1 MIASENANNLVE
13 GVVVRMDS
21 HFPLIESGGRR
32 FRGTLRKKLKR
43 GPRDAT
49 HMICVGDRVLFLP
62 QQGEHDVVPI
72 EQVLPRKTELTRR
85 AARHEGMS
93 QAVVA
98 NVDRLVVV
106 VSTHT
111 PELHPRLIDR
121 MIIAGE
127 NGKLDCAICINK
139 MDLAKRDDIEPLVAH
154 YPKIGY
160 EVIFTSAITGEGLD
174 KFRALIK
181 DKSSVIA
188 GPSGVGKSS
197 LLNAIQP
204 GLKLGTLD
212 VSESTGK
219 GKHATTFVQLI
230 PLEIGGYVVDTPGI
244 RELGIW
250 DLARRDLQYL
260 FPEFAPFIG
269 KCKYP
274 DCAHITEPK
283 CAVKAAVEEGKIP
296 RLRHESYSAIY
307 ASLES

>member
-1 MIASENANNLVE
+1 MMPDAGAEKRFVE
-13 GVVVRMDS
+13 GIVVRIDS

-49 HMICVGDRVLFLP
+49 HMICVGDRVLFSP
-62 QQGEHDVVPI
+62 QQNEQDVTPI
-72 EQVLPRKTELTRR
+72 EEILPRKTELVRR

-98 NVDRLVVV
+98 NVDRLVIV
-106 VSTHT
+106 VSTHQ
-111 PELHPRLIDR
+111 PELNPRLIDR
-121 MIIAGE
+121 MIVAGE
-127 NGKLDCAICINK
+127 NGRLDCAICVNK
-139 MDLAKRDDIEPLVAH
+139 MDLARREDIEPLVAH

-160 EVIFTSAITGEGLD
+160 EVIYTSAVTGEGLD
-174 KFRALIK
+174 AFRAALK
-181 DKSSVIA
+181 DKSTVIA
-188 GPSGVGKSS
+188 GPSGVGKST

-204 GLKLGTLD
+204 GLRLTTLEI
-212 VSESTGK
+212 SKTTGK

-250 DLARRDLQYL
+250 DLEKRDLQHL

-274 DCAHITEPK
+274 DCAHVTEPK
-283 CAVKAAVEEGKIP
+283 CAVKAAVEDGKVT
-296 RLRHESYSAIY
+296 RLRHESYCAIL
-307 ASLES
+307 ASLT